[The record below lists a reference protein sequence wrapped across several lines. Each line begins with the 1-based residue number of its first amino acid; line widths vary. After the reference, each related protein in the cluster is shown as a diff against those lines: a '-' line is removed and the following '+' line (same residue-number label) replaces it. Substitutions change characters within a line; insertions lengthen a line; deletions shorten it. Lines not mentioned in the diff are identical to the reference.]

1 MSQQP
6 DPILSVE
13 GLCIAARDGTRIVD
27 DVGFRLGVGQIGAL
41 VGQSGSGKTSIGRAI
56 LRLLSPGLAITG
68 GAIRFDGHDL
78 ATATPAL
85 MRTLRGRRIAAVFQ
99 EPMVSLNPSL
109 TVGRQM
115 MEALLRHER
124 ITQRDARDRCLDM
137 LRRVR
142 IADPVHCFGEYPG
155 RFSGGMRQRFMLASV
170 LTTRPALLI
179 ADEPTTALDAVIRK
193 EIMDQMVE
201 LTRELGTSVLIVSHD
216 LAMLSQYSD
225 IATVLHQGRV
235 VEQGDTRD
243 ILLRPRTDYMRGFVA
258 ALPRRPDVVPDA
270 AAPVPL
276 AAVRGLGVD
285 FRLKRRGPFSPRRTL
300 RAVKD
305 VSFDIA
311 KGEVVAVVGESGSGK
326 TTIGRALVGLN
337 SVATGSFARADGP
350 RLTAGGG
357 EWRMP
362 GVQMVFQDQHS
373 SLDPQ
378 MTLEQIVAEPLRHD
392 RSMNAAQRLRR
403 ARDLLAEVGLPDG
416 FAGRYAHELS
426 GGQRQRVGIA
436 RAVVARPSLIVA
448 DEPVSALDVA
458 VQRQVLDLLM
468 RMRDAYGLSYLFISH
483 DLSVV
488 EEIADRVL
496 VMYRGRIV
504 ESGPRDAIF
513 DRPHHPYTRR
523 LLEATPRIFRGGGGS
538 YALAVPPTIAV
549 PAPAGHAYHEPAEGD
564 DDAPL
569 RMISIDGRHQVL
581 CRELN

>member
-1 MSQQP
+1 MSQQR

-13 GLCIAARDGTRIVD
+13 GLCIATRDGTRIVD
-27 DVGFRLGVGQIGAL
+27 DVSFRLGAGQVGAL

-78 ATATPAL
+78 ATASAAV
-85 MRTLRGRRIAAVFQ
+85 MRGLRGRRIGAVFQ
-99 EPMVSLNPSL
+99 EPMISLNPSL

-124 ITQRDARDRCLDM
+124 ITPRDARERCLDM

-142 IADPVHCFGEYPG
+142 IADPDRCFGEYPG
-155 RFSGGMRQRFMLASV
+155 KFSGGMRQRFMLASV

-193 EIMDQMVE
+193 EIMDQMLD

-258 ALPRRPDVVPDA
+258 ALPRRVE
-270 AAPVPL
+270 AAPTGAGARPL
-276 AAVRGLGVD
+276 IKVQGLDVA
-285 FRLKRRGPFSPRRTL
+285 FPLKRRTFFSPHRTL

-326 TTIGRALVGLN
+326 TSIGRALVGLN
-337 SVATGSFARADGP
+337 RATAGSFARTDGP
-350 RLTAGGG
+350 HLKAGGA

-378 MTLEQIVAEPLRHD
+378 MTLEQLVAEPLRHD
-392 RSMNAAQRLRR
+392 PSMSAAQRLDR
-403 ARDLLAEVGLPDG
+403 ARDILAEVGLPGG
-416 FAGRYAHELS
+416 FAKRYSHELS

-448 DEPVSALDVA
+448 DEPVSALDVG
-458 VQRQVLDLLM
+458 VQRQVLDLMM

-523 LLEATPRIFRGGGGS
+523 LLEATPRIFPGGGDS
-538 YALAVPPTIAV
+538 YELAVPPTIAV
-549 PAPAGHAYHEPAEGD
+549 PAPAGHAYHEPGEGD

-569 RMISIDGRHQVL
+569 AMITIDGRHQVL
-581 CRELN
+581 CRALT